1 MGTKQTAIIGSAI
14 ALSVCGTVLG
24 LLWRYGIWE
33 IMVLGKTDLRV
44 IVWPSSMM
52 ITVGWCST
60 VTGIMTTVA
69 SIAINCILYAGVA
82 LLLRRCFQWMRQL
95 RSA

>member
-1 MGTKQTAIIGSAI
+1 MGTKRTAIIGSAI
-14 ALSVCGTVLG
+14 ALIVCGTVLG
-24 LLWRYGIWE
+24 LLCRYGIWE

-44 IVWPSSMM
+44 ILWPSSIM
-52 ITVGWCST
+52 ITVGWCCT
-60 VTGIMTTVA
+60 VAGIMTTVS

-82 LLLRRCFQWMRQL
+82 LLLRRCFQWMKGF